1 MKQKKLN
8 IAELVKQELRRK
20 ALGLALLCD
29 CDFAHDNGENSI
41 ATNYGKNYVE
51 RFEKYRKDGRGLLLY
66 GPSGC
71 GKTYLAA
78 EIVNALTDRGYR
90 CRYTSMLTIMN
101 TLPTLS
107 PDSRLPYLNELCSLD
122 LLVLD
127 DFGKEAETSNSSN
140 ILNLIVNTCHEKKIP
155 MIISTPYQQDNL
167 VDENAKSK
175 RIYSIQQMLE
185 RCLPL
190 VLPMPSSR
198 RAEKMKERREAEA
211 GLKKGMP
218 CPPEQQKLPLE
229 ENDTKKKEA

>member
-29 CDFAHDNGENSI
+29 CDFAHDNGENPI

-66 GPSGC
+66 GPS
-71 GKTYLAA
+71 
-78 EIVNALTDRGYR
+78 VTDRGYR

-107 PDSRLPYLNELCSLD
+107 PDSRLPFLNELCSLD